1 MLFRDRDNHGV
12 TAEDSMEQT
21 ITVTS
26 PFGNTRGDHHVQ
38 SDTRRRGTQQITL
51 QAWRP
56 NRAEPSRPRI
66 GTARSA
72 DRPRT
77 LLSLLRSLK
86 SLVCR
91 LLHLSSVV
99 RLM

>member
-56 NRAEPSRPRI
+56 NRADQDSEQQDQP
-66 GTARSA
+66 T
-72 DRPRT
+72 DRVHSYLCYDR
-77 LLSLLRSLK
+77 
-86 SLVCR
+86 
-91 LLHLSSVV
+91 
-99 RLM
+99 